1 MSQKR
6 NQKEEKEIYL
16 CGLLLLGIL
25 LFWLAAERLL
35 DLKLFLPPCIFHSL
49 TGLYCPGCGGTRAVL
64 FLLHGQVGKSFYYN
78 PAVSYAILFAFAY
91 MISHT
96 LKHVTK
102 GRIRGFHYRNGYC
115 YLGVALF
122 VANWVWKNYMLL
134 IQHQMLIP

>member
-49 TGLYCPGCGGTRAVL
+49 TGLYCPGCGGQGPAAFSSPAISFSL
-64 FLLHGQVGKSFYYN
+64 FC
-78 PAVSYAILFAFAY
+78 I
-91 MISHT
+91 
-96 LKHVTK
+96 
-102 GRIRGFHYRNGYC
+102 
-115 YLGVALF
+115 
-122 VANWVWKNYMLL
+122 
-134 IQHQMLIP
+134 IPE